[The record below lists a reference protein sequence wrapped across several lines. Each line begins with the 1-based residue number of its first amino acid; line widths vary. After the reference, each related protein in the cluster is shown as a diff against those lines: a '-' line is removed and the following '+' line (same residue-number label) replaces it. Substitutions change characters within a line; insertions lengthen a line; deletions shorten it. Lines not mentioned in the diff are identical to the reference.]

1 MSPFLGLYGYVIS
14 KKQKQKTKIRF
25 AQYSHLS
32 GDAEA
37 IFHDVGVDTDTHAHK
52 KGCTIFLML
61 LVLQL
66 IFFFFFFKLSGGR
79 KKN

>member
-1 MSPFLGLYGYVIS
+1 MAMSLA

-66 IFFFFFFKLSGGR
+66 IFLLFYF
-79 KKN
+79 

>member
-14 KKQKQKTKIRF
+14 KKQNKTKIRF
-25 AQYSHLS
+25 AQLSHLS

-61 LVLQL
+61 LVLQQL
-66 IFFFFFFKLSGGR
+66 ILFYFDFFK
-79 KKN
+79 N

>member
-14 KKQKQKTKIRF
+14 KKQKIRF
-25 AQYSHLS
+25 AHLS

-61 LVLQL
+61 LVLQQL
-66 IFFFFFFKLSGGR
+66 IFFKSFFYFLLSGGR
-79 KKN
+79 KNF